1 MFQGSSVSESQLP
14 DHQEVALFDISSSRV
29 SVVFLGFKIHT
40 LFVCKSCTLTL
51 FEAV

>member
-14 DHQEVALFDISSSRV
+14 DHLEVALYDVSSCRV
-29 SVVFLGFKIHT
+29 SMVSLSFKIHT
-40 LFVCKSCTLTL
+40 LFICKSCTLTL